1 MKDPIERQA
10 AIEVFADAHPLD
22 YNAQSYLAK
31 IKALPPA
38 EPEITL
44 EDIKKYCE
52 KRGLVILTSELYNEM
67 KSRCSSAKPEIIRC
81 KDCVYFTPE
90 KSGEHWNI
98 CRFYDAPKT
107 ADGFC
112 NDAERKEE

>member
-1 MKDPIERQA
+1 MKEYICVESPN
-10 AIEVFADAHPLD
+10 EVD
-22 YNAQSYLAK
+22 
-31 IKALPPA
+31 
-38 EPEITL
+38 
-44 EDIKKYCE
+44 
-52 KRGLVILTSELYNEM
+52 GGMLVREQEL
-67 KSRCSSAKPEIIRC
+67 IRC

-112 NDAERKEE
+112 NDAEPKVTE

>member
-1 MKDPIERQA
+1 MRLVD
-10 AIEVFADAHPLD
+10 ADLYKEDMTNEFPEYYEDVLD
-22 YNAQSYLAK
+22 AQPTIDAVS
-31 IKALPPA
+31 
-38 EPEITL
+38 
-44 EDIKKYCE
+44 
-52 KRGLVILTSELYNEM
+52 V
-67 KSRCSSAKPEIIRC
+67 IRC

-112 NDAERKEE
+112 NDAEPKEVNT